1 MSMLALYNRYSR
13 SAFALLACLCAVSV
27 FLYGAFLLLAVAHT
41 ASRARAGA
49 SIIELKGKLSAVEG
63 RYLTATQELTPA
75 YAAELGFVRPQS
87 VTVVYATEPGHP
99 LTINTSLPAQTG
111 LGTR

>member
-1 MSMLALYNRYSR
+1 MLALYNRYAR

-49 SIIELKGKLSAVEG
+49 AIVELKGKLSSVEN
-63 RYLTATQELTPA
+63 RYLAATQELTPT
-75 YAAELGFVRPQS
+75 YAAQLGFVRPAS
-87 VTVVYATEPGHP
+87 VSVVYATEPGNP
-99 LTINTSLPAQTG
+99 LTINTSLPSQAG